1 MFVEIVRRMQGVLL
15 AALGVYL
22 LISVSSYSPRD
33 RAALDADAQLYNFGG
48 QMGAYIAHGLR
59 ILFGRAAYLIALLP
73 ILMAVSRLRH
83 TPWNRG
89 QVSKMLSNGI
99 GDGSPWMFRR
109 PRLAFPS
116 AEPYD
121 VYNRW
126 RCKQMRTVTISMRL
140 AKTEVERLERLA
152 AELGIERPTLLKRA
166 LRRGAEDL
174 MFERATQAYRSG
186 EATLSRAADLAG
198 LSLRDMI
205 LRLKDANLELNY
217 GVEDLEKD
225 LHE

>member
-1 MFVEIVRRMQGVLL
+1 
-15 AALGVYL
+15 
-22 LISVSSYSPRD
+22 
-33 RAALDADAQLYNFGG
+33 
-48 QMGAYIAHGLR
+48 
-59 ILFGRAAYLIALLP
+59 
-73 ILMAVSRLRH
+73 
-83 TPWNRG
+83 
-89 QVSKMLSNGI
+89 
-99 GDGSPWMFRR
+99 
-109 PRLAFPS
+109 
-116 AEPYD
+116 
-121 VYNRW
+121 
-126 RCKQMRTVTISMRL
+126 MRTVTISMRL
-140 AKTEVERLERLA
+140 PKTEVERLERLA

-205 LRLKDANLELNY
+205 LRLKDAHLELNY

>member
-1 MFVEIVRRMQGVLL
+1 
-15 AALGVYL
+15 
-22 LISVSSYSPRD
+22 
-33 RAALDADAQLYNFGG
+33 
-48 QMGAYIAHGLR
+48 
-59 ILFGRAAYLIALLP
+59 
-73 ILMAVSRLRH
+73 
-83 TPWNRG
+83 
-89 QVSKMLSNGI
+89 
-99 GDGSPWMFRR
+99 
-109 PRLAFPS
+109 
-116 AEPYD
+116 
-121 VYNRW
+121 
-126 RCKQMRTVTISMRL
+126 MRTVTISMRL
-140 AKTEVERLERLA
+140 PKTEVERLERLA

-166 LRRGAEDL
+166 LRRGAENL